1 MLNRITVAGN
11 ILADIV
17 KTVDCYPEK
26 GMLSTISAMTHS
38 VGGCV
43 PNTAIDLKTIDPAFD
58 IRVLGRVGNDD
69 YGNYVL
75 NEMARRGID
84 ISGVKRSSLSTS
96 FSDVISVKKT
106 GERTFFH
113 YRGANA
119 EFCEADVDVDRL
131 DCDVFHIGYIM
142 LLDALDAPDKEY
154 GTKLARLL
162 KRIRDRGIRTSI
174 DCVSESS
181 GIFREKVVPA
191 LRYCSFA
198 ILNEI
203 ESSSVSGIPARD
215 ANGKLIDDNIMQ
227 TMKYFLQCGVS
238 EKVIVHAPEAGYL
251 MDSSGYTV
259 KVPSLKLPA
268 GFIKGSVGA
277 GDAFCAGCLYGI
289 CADMT
294 DKDILRFASASAASS
309 LSKKDSVSG
318 MGNKVEILALDSCFE
333 RLPS

>member
-43 PNTAIDLKTIDPAFD
+43 PNTAIDLKTIDPEFD
-58 IRVLGRVGNDD
+58 IRVIGRVGNDD

-75 NEMARRGID
+75 NEMSGRGIV
-84 ISGVKRSSLSTS
+84 ISGVKRSQLPTS

-119 EFCEADVDVDRL
+119 EFCEEDIDVEHL
-131 DCDVFHIGYIM
+131 ECDVFHIGYIM

-162 KRIRDRGIRTSI
+162 KRVRDRGIRTSI

-191 LRYCSFA
+191 LKYCSYA

-238 EKVIVHAPEAGYL
+238 EKVIIHAPEAGYL

-259 KVPSLKLPA
+259 KIPSLKLPA

-289 CADMT
+289 CADMSDT
-294 DKDILRFASASAASS
+294 DILRFASASAASS

>member
-259 KVPSLKLPA
+259 KMPSLKLPA